1 MSNRIK
7 EYRVELTGTIYA
19 ETEYDAYA
27 IAKEYINK
35 GSSELHFWK
44 LNVEEKKQYM
54 VKKI

>member
-27 IAKEYINK
+27 IAKEYTK